1 MFIKSPGFLPLVI
14 RIFKILIVFV
24 NLGHENIHMAK
35 DEIAWTFGDLF
46 HNIGSWALAMRYSH
60 GQGSDSPSI
69 WEYFP

>member
-14 RIFKILIVFV
+14 RIFNRPIVFV

-35 DEIAWTFGDLF
+35 DQRAWTFGDLF
-46 HNIGSWALAMRYSH
+46 HYNDRVLDLGHEIFTWPRIC
-60 GQGSDSPSI
+60 PSI